1 MKYVIVI
8 DNQGEESPILFPE
21 CINHNGAVNH
31 LRTVVVSAGFCFKE
45 DGKWK
50 AQGLS
55 ESLRK
60 NSRPE
65 DSELIQRY
73 FK

>member
-1 MKYVIVI
+1 MKYVIVT

-21 CINHNGAVNH
+21 CIPHYCAVNN
-31 LRTVVVSAGFCFKE
+31 LRTVVVSAGFCWKE
-45 DGKWK
+45 DGKWI
-50 AQGLS
+50 ASGMS
-55 ESLRK
+55 ESLHK

>member
-1 MKYVIVI
+1 MKYVMVI

-21 CINHNGAVNH
+21 CITHSSAVNN
-31 LRTVVVSAGFCFKE
+31 LRAVVVSAGFCSKE
-45 DGKWK
+45 EGKWV
-50 AQGLS
+50 AQGMS

-60 NSRPE
+60 KSRPE